1 MNCLLNQLSR
11 LQLFL
16 PEESRFLPTFVR
28 AFHVVWVAD
37 IQPSFSLFY
46 QYSKGDEAIWI
57 IQVW

>member
-1 MNCLLNQLSR
+1 MACLTNSQDYR
-11 LQLFL
+11 AFL
-16 PEESRFLPTFVR
+16 PEDSRFLLTFVR
-28 AFHVVWVAD
+28 AFQVVWLAD